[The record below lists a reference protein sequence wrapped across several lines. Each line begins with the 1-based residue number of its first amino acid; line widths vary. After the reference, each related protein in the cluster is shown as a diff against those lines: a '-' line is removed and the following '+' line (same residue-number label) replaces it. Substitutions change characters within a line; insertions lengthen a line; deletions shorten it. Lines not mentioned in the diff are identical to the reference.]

1 MKGILINMQPIIIN
15 VYNITGSMKPE
26 LFSVPDVMFN
36 LGMSIFLLFWLQ
48 TLSLVLSCVF
58 VNRLLDIDE
67 MENAID

>member
-1 MKGILINMQPIIIN
+1 
-15 VYNITGSMKPE
+15 MKPE